1 MEKRILLV
9 DDEAAIRRTLSLM
22 LLQMG
27 YDVEPCEDAISA
39 LKKLDLYEKNKIKL
53 DSIVLDVRLPDIDGI
68 KLGKIIRSKFPQICI
83 VYITGYADQLDMDEM
98 KKVHASAVLEKP
110 VEAKDLVEYF
120 EEATILES
128 VPGPKEAVIEE
139 KEVETVSAYMLI
151 KLEKEAAFLN
161 IYRELYY
168 MKDVLYC
175 DATEGDYDIAL
186 LIQGKSK
193 GDCKKISETIQK
205 NIEGIKYVDFME
217 IGIPI
222 LDDNIRNIIQ
232 TAEASDDP
240 EKLAA
245 KRDFGRKICSYIL
258 MEVEREKLEYI
269 YPVLRLSEEVVYCD
283 YTTGKYNLV
292 LFVYGTGFNEINKFI
307 ENKIV
312 PMDGVLRVKKFP
324 VLNLFEM

>member
-128 VPGPKEAVIEE
+128 IPEPKEIVKEE
-139 KEVETVSAYMLI
+139 KGVETVSAYMLI

-175 DATEGDYDIAL
+175 DATEGDYDIVL

-205 NIEGIKYVDFME
+205 NIEDIKDVDFME

-232 TAEASDDP
+232 TAEESDDP
-240 EKLAA
+240 EKLVA

-324 VLNLFEM
+324 VLNLLEM

>member
-53 DSIVLDVRLPDIDGI
+53 DSIVLDVRLPDIDGV

-120 EEATILES
+120 EEATMLES
-128 VPGPKEAVIEE
+128 VPESKEAVIEE

-151 KLEKEAAFLN
+151 KLEKEASFLN

-175 DATEGDYDIAL
+175 DATEGDYDIVL

-232 TAEASDDP
+232 TAEEYDDP
-240 EKLAA
+240 GKLVA